1 MELKQIFAGNLSRL
15 RLAHGWT
22 QAELAE
28 KLNYSDKTVS
38 KWERG
43 ESIPDVSILK
53 QISELFHISLDDL
66 LSEPRQGKE
75 EPEWEKA
82 EERAEREDRKARR
95 KREREERRAAR
106 QPKNE
111 MERKRAN
118 TKHMLISIVSMLG
131 VFVLAFVVMII
142 VWSATQTVYWMILI
156 YSLPVIFLLCII
168 FNSVWGNHK
177 LVGNWISISLFI
189 LSILLCVY
197 LQLIQYDLWML
208 FLIMIP
214 VEVLMFFAFWLSG
227 LNKLFARK
235 SGKQEKKSDQENG
248 KNA

>member
-66 LSEPRQGKE
+66 LSEPHAGEE
-75 EPEWEKA
+75 EPAWEKA
-82 EERAEREDRKARR
+82 EERAEREKSKARKR
-95 KREREERRAAR
+95 RERAERRAAR
-106 QPKNE
+106 QPKTE
-111 MERKRAN
+111 LERKRAN
-118 TKHMLISIVSMLG
+118 TKHLLISIVSMLG
-131 VFVLAFVVMII
+131 VFVLAFVVMVI

-156 YSLPVIFLLCII
+156 YTLPVIFLLCII
-168 FNSVWGNHK
+168 FNSIWGTHK

-197 LQLIQYDLWML
+197 LQLIQYNLWML

-227 LNKLFARK
+227 LNRLFARRF
-235 SGKQEKKSDQENG
+235 GKQDGKNDEKNG
-248 KNA
+248 KSA